1 MKRNNIKKF
10 KGLILASSIAA
21 FGCNVAKGGIM
32 SDIKLA
38 LFGFALG
45 TVVAYKAPDV
55 IESQVFDKIDSVI
68 DNIPQVPKPFSKGV
82 KDSLHRQIKERAR
95 KEGWFRTIMSL
106 LRVKNKYE
114 IGVGLD
120 IMRLHNALTS
130 EGFDGVLKLIGA
142 GFSGFFGKN
151 P

>member
-68 DNIPQVPKPFSKGV
+68 DNSIPQQFKRFSKGV

-114 IGVGLD
+114 TGMSID
-120 IMRLHNALTS
+120 NALTS

-142 GFSGFFGKN
+142 GLWGLVG
-151 P
+151 

>member
-68 DNIPQVPKPFSKGV
+68 DSVIDNKPYIPKQCGEGV
-82 KDSLHRQIKERAR
+82 KSNLHGQIKERAR

-114 IGVGLD
+114 TGMSID
-120 IMRLHNALTS
+120 NALTS
-130 EGFDGVLKLIGA
+130 EGFDGIKKLFFAGVLGL
-142 GFSGFFGKN
+142 FGIN

>member
-45 TVVAYKAPDV
+45 TVFAFKATDV
-55 IESQVFDKIDSVI
+55 IESQVFDKIDSAI
-68 DNIPQVPKPFSKGV
+68 DDKIPNCLSKFSNGV
-82 KDSLHRQIKERAR
+82 KSNLHGQIKARAYQ
-95 KEGWFRTIMSL
+95 EGWIPTIMSL

-114 IGVGLD
+114 TGMSID
-120 IMRLHNALTS
+120 NALTS
-130 EGFDGVLKLIGA
+130 EGFDGIKKLFFA
-142 GFSGFFGKN
+142 GLWGLVG
-151 P
+151 